1 MLATFSQITPHLKF
15 KSKVISIDNLCFKFH
30 YRGTFLILLVCTV
43 LVTSRQYIGEHIRCM
58 TGGAPTIPEHVI
70 NTFCFFTTTFTVIRH
85 LNESLLRQESLP
97 HPGIGPMFLE
107 EPIKRHAYYQWVPF
121 VLFLQAISFYLPH
134 LFWRSWEGGRIKNLV
149 IGLQGILL
157 TNFLEREEDLTIN
170 KTYTI
175 FSKPTLKK
183 RVKRITTAFMK
194 HIEVNRNWS
203 NKLIFCEFL
212 NLVNLCLQIYCT
224 HLFLGRQFLSLGTDF
239 IRDDFTGMMDTLD
252 VVFPKVTK
260 CHFHKY
266 GASGSIQKHDA
277 LCVMAL
283 NVINEKIFTFLWF
296 WYFVLMFISIA
307 ALLWRLV
314 TIVLHSR
321 STTFNGFV
329 FSFACPGRFNP
340 WDMLV
345 VTKEFYFS
353 DWLFLYYLA
362 RNMEPYLFR
371 QMLLEH
377 IVPEVQSEKSSLLNQ
392 EFTEESQEDDGAEI
406 NDDDDCKKPQ
416 EQEDEDMDD
425 HSLNSDDMDLAEKKT
440 TLCAVNEKRVK
451 FA

>member
-30 YRGTFLILLVCTV
+30 YRATFLILLVCTV

-85 LNESLLRQESLP
+85 LNETLLRQDSLP
-97 HPGIGPMFLE
+97 HPGIGPMYPD

-121 VLFLQAISFYLPH
+121 VLFLQAIAFYLPH

-157 TNFLEREEDLTIN
+157 TKFLEREEDLTIN

-175 FSKPTLKK
+175 YSKPTITK

-194 HIEVNRNWS
+194 HIEINRNWS
-203 NKLIFCEFL
+203 NKLIFCELL
-212 NLVNLCLQIYCT
+212 NLANLCLQIHLT
-224 HLFLGRQFLSLGTDF
+224 HLFLGKQFYALGVDF
-239 IRDDFTGMMDTLD
+239 INDDFTGEMDTLD

-296 WYFVLMFISIA
+296 WYCVLMFVSIA
-307 ALLWRLV
+307 ALLWRLL
-314 TIVLHSR
+314 TIILHSR
-321 STTFNGFV
+321 STAFNGFV

-371 QMLLEH
+371 QMLLDH
-377 IVPEVQSEKSSLLNQ
+377 IVPEIQSEKSSLLNH
-392 EFTEESQEDDGAEI
+392 ELNDESKDSKEEVKEEEDEELIEKGE
-406 NDDDDCKKPQ
+406 
-416 EQEDEDMDD
+416 EDMDD
-425 HSLNSDDMDLAEKKT
+425 HSLNSDDMELAAIKS